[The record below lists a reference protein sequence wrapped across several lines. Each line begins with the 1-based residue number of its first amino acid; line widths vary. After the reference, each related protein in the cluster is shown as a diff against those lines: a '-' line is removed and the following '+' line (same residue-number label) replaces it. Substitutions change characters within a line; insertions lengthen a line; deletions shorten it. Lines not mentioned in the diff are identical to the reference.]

1 MLDLQSGDLRLMA
14 DSKLVKEALEVP
26 LIEAGFKKKS
36 DSWYWA
42 NDEVVLVINRQKSQ
56 YED

>member
-1 MLDLQSGDLRLMA
+1 MA